1 MIAFKISAMRGP
13 MLLMVRVALKM
24 VPTLADVLG
33 IDIHKGLSNYHKTV
47 MPSNVSTSQGTVDWV
62 WAKM

>member
-13 MLLMVRVALKM
+13 MLLMVKVALEM

-33 IDIHKGLSNYHKTV
+33 IDIPMGLSNYRETV

>member
-13 MLLMVRVALKM
+13 MLLMVRVALEM

-33 IDIHKGLSNYHKTV
+33 TDIPMGLSNYRETV
-47 MPSNVSTSQGTVDWV
+47 MPSNVSTSQGTVDRV

>member
-13 MLLMVRVALKM
+13 MLLMVRVALEM

-33 IDIHKGLSNYHKTV
+33 IDTPKDL
-47 MPSNVSTSQGTVDWV
+47 PSYRETVDRKSV
-62 WAKM
+62 V